1 MNISV
6 YHILYSIH
14 TDSTHSSRNRVV
26 SRARRAL
33 QHARPGARCPSAR
46 RVTVSVTDTVSRRLC
61 VSHDSQ
67 QFGPPAR
74 TARQYVASAPCT
86 LARALQ
92 QSRQRASALARGSGV
107 TRVPTPP
114 RPVYTDDGTT
124 RRRAAGGL
132 AALTALAH
140 ATRCHT
146 KSMRRH
152 WRPTSSTVRS
162 EIMHIHAAVPHRP
175 TASRSLTDRGA
186 AHRAEPL
193 LLALAHG
200 DGHHTR
206 NKGEDHLRAHI
217 DDILV

>member
-1 MNISV
+1 MPGGAAACA
-6 YHILYSIH
+6 
-14 TDSTHSSRNRVV
+14 SRP
-26 SRARRAL
+26 SPAA
-33 QHARPGARCPSAR
+33 SAR
-46 RVTVSVTDTVSRRLC
+46 RVSDSVSRC
-61 VSHDSQ
+61 PHSQ

-74 TARQYVASAPCT
+74 TARLLLASTSPVR
-86 LARALQ
+86 RALRCACAPAVQ
-92 QSRQRASALARGSGV
+92 AACQCALARGSGA

-132 AALTALAH
+132 AAPTALAH